1 MSYPNQDDENN
12 TSQEKDSQLKA
23 QKEMMLKQVLSAD
36 ARLRLNNVRMVKPD
50 LADLV
55 ENYILN
61 VTAQGKISG
70 QISDDQLKQILLSA
84 QQPKRD
90 FKFNRVWSQENII
103 KGKKARIFMK
113 AVVYRE
119 YAPDDD
125 YAKILK
131 VEDID
136 EPKPKQDEVIFTNKA
151 SALN

>member
-23 QKEMMLKQVLSAD
+23 QKEMMLKRVLSSD

-61 VTAQGKISG
+61 LTVQGKITG
-70 QISDDQLKQILLSA
+70 QISDEQLKQILSSA

-90 FKFNRVWSQENII
+90 FKFNRV
-103 KGKKARIFMK
+103 
-113 AVVYRE
+113 
-119 YAPDDD
+119 
-125 YAKILK
+125 
-131 VEDID
+131 
-136 EPKPKQDEVIFTNKA
+136 
-151 SALN
+151 

>member
-23 QKEMMLKQVLSAD
+23 QKEMVLKQVLSSD

-61 VTAQGKISG
+61 LSVQGKISG
-70 QISDDQLKQILLSA
+70 QISDEQLKQILSSA

-90 FKFNRVWSQENII
+90 FKFNRV
-103 KGKKARIFMK
+103 
-113 AVVYRE
+113 
-119 YAPDDD
+119 
-125 YAKILK
+125 
-131 VEDID
+131 
-136 EPKPKQDEVIFTNKA
+136 
-151 SALN
+151 